1 MGIKEI
7 TKKFSTM
14 ELNQNNHRN
23 NKSFKKKEQTKYKM
37 QACKKIVQACYD
49 LKIEVPEKVLHIE
62 KSLTNTYDKIW
73 VKAYNKNHFTANGK
87 PHTRKH
93 TKKPISLARDIILV

>member
-1 MGIKEI
+1 MGIKQI
-7 TKKFSTM
+7 TTKFSAM

-23 NKSFKKKEQTKYKM
+23 NKSFKKKEQTKHKM
-37 QACKKIVQACYD
+37 QACKRIVQACHD

-62 KSLTNTYDKIW
+62 KSLIDINDKIW
-73 VKAYNKNHFTANGK
+73 AKAYNKNHFTANGK

-93 TKKPISLARDIILV
+93 TKKPISLASDIVLV